1 MFGEDQNFT
10 PMDVS
15 LEKGL
20 ADAFKVHT
28 TSHDLSTQSV
38 DEFDPRHYRPLEV
51 ELDIVLYDV
60 QANLIK
66 NCSPDDPPCPFLYV
80 EKIVFELDKRY
91 RETLLQLQLSPVL
104 LRSGVATC
112 EKKKDD
118 LSQVRFDCHHLSKP
132 WFQLLTI
139 LRDICF

>member
-15 LEKGL
+15 SDKGL
-20 ADAFKVHT
+20 TEAFRIQSA
-28 TSHDLSTQSV
+28 SHDISAQSG

-66 NCSPDDPPCPFLYV
+66 NCSPDDPPCPFLVV
-80 EKIVFELDKRY
+80 EKIVFELDKGY
-91 RETLLQLQLSPVL
+91 RETLLQLQLSPVV

-112 EKKKDD
+112 DKKKDD
-118 LSQVRFDCHHLSKP
+118 LSQVHEYT
-132 WFQLLTI
+132 QI
-139 LRDICF
+139 LKFEFNQIPMQS